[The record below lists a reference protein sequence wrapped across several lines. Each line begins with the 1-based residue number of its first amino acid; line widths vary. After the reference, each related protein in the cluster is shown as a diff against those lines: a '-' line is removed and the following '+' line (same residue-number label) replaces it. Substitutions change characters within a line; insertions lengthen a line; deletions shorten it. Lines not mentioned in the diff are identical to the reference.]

1 MNKNQQSFHQPD
13 SLFGAN
19 NLQLPFTSRLKNE
32 SPYPASALY
41 LPPPSW
47 CVWCLL
53 LFSIS
58 TNWLVVECVVY
69 CRRLQGSGGWW
80 TLLLYLGVVSKLHTL
95 NGLVGEFS
103 CCSEQIVANWV
114 IIMWKAHQVPL
125 RGFNESTVSLN
136 DKSYPVMQRGLRLW
150 GSELTGTP

>member
-1 MNKNQQSFHQPD
+1 LNKNQQSFHQPD

-32 SPYPASALY
+32 SPYPASALD

-114 IIMWKAHQVPL
+114 IIARQALQFPL
-125 RGFNESTVSLN
+125 RDFNAMAADGK
-136 DKSYPVMQRGLRLW
+136 DKSNPVWSGACRLCW
-150 GSELTGTP
+150 GV